1 MEMFKHFTVP
11 SIFNMHRMWSS
22 AVHLEQSDVGTWK
35 WMLDSVMTWLQ
46 NEGWYIKIIYT
57 CEINYIFNCR
67 GTAVFDT
74 GIVLAIYFDTVR
86 KFWRE
91 GVPVIKLFSK
101 RIVLVPH
108 SLSQWPT
115 WDEHHESQ
123 KQAETWDETET
134 L

>member
-1 MEMFKHFTVP
+1 M
-11 SIFNMHRMWSS
+11 
-22 AVHLEQSDVGTWK
+22 
-35 WMLDSVMTWLQ
+35 
-46 NEGWYIKIIYT
+46 IYT

-86 KFWRE
+86 KYWRE

-123 KQAETWDETET
+123 KQAET
-134 L
+134 